1 MSIFVGQL
9 VGFALIV
16 WVIMRYVA
24 PPVKTLMAK
33 QQGEIRDQLAESEQA
48 AKRLAEA
55 KKAHEEA
62 VAQARSEAA
71 RIREEAR
78 ADAQR
83 ITAQLREQA
92 DAEVER
98 IKQHG
103 VEQIELQRQQLIRAL
118 QQELGTAAVGEASE
132 LVKRRLS
139 DPDEQSAT
147 VDRFLDEL
155 EAMAGD
161 KSNKGAS

>member
-1 MSIFVGQL
+1 MGIFLGQL

-16 WVIMRYVA
+16 FVIMRYVA

-33 QQGEIRDQLAESEQA
+33 QQGEVRDQLAESEKA
-48 AKRLAEA
+48 AERLAEA
-55 KKAHEEA
+55 KKAHEDA
-62 VAQARSEAA
+62 VSQARNEAA
-71 RIREEAR
+71 QIREEAR

-83 ITAQLREQA
+83 IAAQLREQA
-92 DAEVER
+92 DAEVAR

-103 VEQIELQRQQLIRAL
+103 VEQIELQRQQLIRTL
-118 QQELGTAAVGEASE
+118 QQELGTAAVGEATD
-132 LVKRRLS
+132 LVKRRLA
-139 DPDEQSAT
+139 DPSEQSAT

-161 KSNKGAS
+161 NNKGAS